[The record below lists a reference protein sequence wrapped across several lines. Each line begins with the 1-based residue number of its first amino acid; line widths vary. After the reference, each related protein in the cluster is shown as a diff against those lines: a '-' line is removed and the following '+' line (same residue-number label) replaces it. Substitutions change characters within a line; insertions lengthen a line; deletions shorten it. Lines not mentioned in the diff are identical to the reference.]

1 MREGVDVKIHTLPH
15 LFSVIFLY
23 LQSNQSVINMS
34 DLIKELKKDREFFSV
49 NNQNIIDTIYDLCI
63 KHIKFLNSMGNTNY
77 VYQVPMFLLGF
88 PVYDINTVS

>member
-1 MREGVDVKIHTLPH
+1 
-15 LFSVIFLY
+15 
-23 LQSNQSVINMS
+23 MS

-49 NNQNIIDTIYDLCI
+49 NNQNIIDRIFELCI

-88 PVYDINTVS
+88 PVYDINTVSLAVHKKLKKKGFETFMMDGSKIYISWKKI